1 MSNKKKIRRGAAPLP
16 AGETGWTP
24 ELVAKLMANP
34 FYAIDI
40 APELALPH
48 EPILSEEMWVAAN
61 VRAIEEIGAEA
72 WLQNLLS
79 VLQGDYVRGA
89 AA

>member
-1 MSNKKKIRRGAAPLP
+1 
-16 AGETGWTP
+16 
-24 ELVAKLMANP
+24 
-34 FYAIDI
+34 
-40 APELALPH
+40 
-48 EPILSEEMWVAAN
+48 MWVAAN